1 MPQQL
6 NNQPTDRPTHATHS
20 GVVALSFLSMVEAL
34 TYANTF
40 FLFALSCAASTVF
53 YAFLLPET
61 KARSEASESNK
72 PHTHKTDRRVM
83 HS

>member
-1 MPQQL
+1 
-6 NNQPTDRPTHATHS
+6 
-20 GVVALSFLSMVEAL
+20 MVEAL

-40 FLFALSCAASTVF
+40 FLFALFCAASTVF

-72 PHTHKTDRRVM
+72 PPPTHKTDRRVM